1 MLSIIKRFNILILLL
16 IIIFPLFLSLS
27 NSFEFTFSRS
37 PLLNSKSNLITFPL
51 SFFYIIIFSF
61 IFSLNLSFLKIE
73 IILILFCILFIF
85 IALMFNNLVVIK
97 NFIGLFIFILSNIY
111 FAEYFKNI
119 KKNNLLKIF
128 NKIFTNFIY
137 VYSFLLI
144 INLYLIGF
152 NFRTFFWE
160 SISSGGTAFFLIKD
174 IVIFNF
180 SNYFSITLYVIATF
194 YATYFKFNKLILF
207 ILFFT
212 TFVYIYLSTSTITN
226 LILII
231 TLFYFFIKNTKIIN
245 ILYQNYLYF
254 IIFMLIL
261 IFISSKLINLNT
273 IDDHNIFFRL
283 AIIEYYLDTI
293 SLYNFIFPFSSYHL
307 YNFSD
312 HNQYFGFLAFGGI
325 IFFYFILTY
334 IHYIKNTFL
343 NSQNY
348 FTFTLMMIIIF
359 GCFIQNFFTNIY
371 FAVIFSFLI
380 NYSKTFNFK

>member
-1 MLSIIKRFNILILLL
+1 
-16 IIIFPLFLSLS
+16 
-27 NSFEFTFSRS
+27 
-37 PLLNSKSNLITFPL
+37 
-51 SFFYIIIFSF
+51 
-61 IFSLNLSFLKIE
+61 
-73 IILILFCILFIF
+73 
-85 IALMFNNLVVIK
+85 MFNNLVVIK